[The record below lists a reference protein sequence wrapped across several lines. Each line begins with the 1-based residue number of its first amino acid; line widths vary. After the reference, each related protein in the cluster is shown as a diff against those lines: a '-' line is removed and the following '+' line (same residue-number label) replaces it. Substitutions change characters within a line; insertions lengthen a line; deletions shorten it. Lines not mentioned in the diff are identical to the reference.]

1 MQNVKDTKEMK
12 EENDTENAENAENA
26 GKAEKTKNTENI
38 KEKKKYPD
46 AVVLRKQIVVV
57 AIGVVCF
64 IFVLVFA
71 GIYHSSHKKAKEA
84 VEKSTNTAVVNNTPK
99 QDWYQNKEVRKP
111 VRTTPHDNAQSK
123 QNTQNTQDANK
134 PAAQAIDNQQSAA
147 NFEELKKAMS
157 APISANQISSES
169 GSVSSTSSAQPVPL
183 LQKSPEQSGE
193 NAAST
198 HDDPN
203 LQSEKKAFLKTNSQ
217 AEEDY
222 LHELVKNPLT
232 PYELKAGGIIPAILI
247 TGINSELPGQ
257 ITAQVRANVYDTVSG
272 KYLLVPQ
279 GAKLTGLYDSQIAYG
294 QERVLIAWKR
304 IIFPNG
310 QSINLEGMP
319 GIDLSGYAGFHDQ
332 VNNHYGKIFGS
343 VILMSIISAGAQLSQ
358 PQQQFSNNNQMSVS
372 QMIAASLGTNIMNTA
387 NMMTA
392 KNLNIQPTLVIK
404 PGYLFN
410 VSITKDMVFPSAYDN
425 RTSYEN

>member
-1 MQNVKDTKEMK
+1 MQNVEDTKEMK
-12 EENDTENAENAENA
+12 ENNDTENARNVE
-26 GKAEKTKNTENI
+26 KAEKAKNTENI

-46 AVVLRKQIVVV
+46 AVVLRKGIVIV

-84 VEKSTNTAVVNNTPK
+84 VEKSTSTTVVNNTPK
-99 QDWYQNKEVRKP
+99 PDWYQNKEVRKP
-111 VRTTPHDNAQSK
+111 TVRTMSQDNAQNK
-123 QNTQNTQDANK
+123 QNTQNTQDTNK
-134 PAAQAIDNQQSAA
+134 PAVQLAIAQTVDNQQSAA

-157 APISANQISSES
+157 APISANQISPES
-169 GSVSSTSSAQPVPL
+169 GGVSSAQSVPL
-183 LQKSPEQSGE
+183 SQKPPERSGE
-193 NAAST
+193 NVAST
-198 HDDPN
+198 HDDSN
-203 LQSEKKAFLKTNSQ
+203 LQSEKKAFLKMNNQ

-222 LHELVKNPLT
+222 LHEPVKNPLT

-272 KYLLVPQ
+272 KYLLIPQ

-358 PQQQFSNNNQMSVS
+358 PQQQFSTTSQLSVS
-372 QMIAASLGTNIMNTA
+372 QMLAASLGTNIMNTA